1 MDPRSGVKDYVRLS
15 VFLERHPDRSGGSF
29 VVWKRLRRLFR
40 GWYPRIASSPLG
52 KDAPKGRMGTGV
64 MKEDDESGKGRGT
77 CGESVSPRETLI
89 KSQSQILQE
98 FLYIASS

>member
-1 MDPRSGVKDYVRLS
+1 MVSSYRSLPLEGKVPRRD
-15 VFLERHPDRSGGSF
+15 
-29 VVWKRLRRLFR
+29 
-40 GWYPRIASSPLG
+40 GW
-52 KDAPKGRMGTGV
+52 GTGG

>member
-1 MDPRSGVKDYVRLS
+1 MVSSYRSLP
-15 VFLERHPDRSGGSF
+15 LERKVP
-29 VVWKRLRRLFR
+29 RRD
-40 GWYPRIASSPLG
+40 GW
-52 KDAPKGRMGTGV
+52 GTGG

-98 FLYIASS
+98 FLYMASS